1 MSVSW
6 DILLARNP
14 QKALDSLPEDWRLWP
29 PEALIFLRECNKKLL
44 DELNGNSPVKR
55 VLDMDLHA
63 AQRLVREQAARFNVV
78 DCGRRWGKSKMGIY
92 LEVETLMDGDPC
104 AWMSPNYRSL
114 GESWRELKQVLQPI
128 TVEKSEQQF
137 RIQVDT
143 GGVLECWSLDNPD
156 APRGRKYKRVVI
168 DEAAMVRYLGEAWQ
182 AVIEPT
188 LLDLLG
194 DAWFLST
201 PKGSNFF
208 KTIFSWGQDPLRY
221 PEWRSWQMPSTANP
235 TIPHLA
241 EELEKKRST
250 IPDRIFRQEYLA
262 EFIDDAGGVFRGVRD
277 CATITPTDGWPAY
290 AAVEVEGPD
299 GERTLVPRETE
310 DDHKYVIGVD
320 WGKVNDFTV
329 LAVIDA
335 TTKELVALDRF
346 NQIDYTLQI
355 GRLKA
360 LARRFGTRTLIP
372 ERNSIGEPLIEQ
384 LKKEEY
390 KVHPFTTTNASKAEV
405 IDALT
410 LAFEKQELRILDL
423 PVLLDEL
430 QAFEAERL
438 PSGLLRYSAPEGY
451 HDDTVMALALAWHGA
466 SVRPAPVPEAYSYSY
481 MDYS

>member
-1 MSVSW
+1 LQM
-6 DILLARNP
+6 IAER
-14 QKALDSLPEDWRLWP
+14 R
-29 PEALIFLRECNKKLL
+29 
-44 DELNGNSPVKR
+44 
-55 VLDMDLHA
+55 
-63 AQRLVREQAARFNVV
+63 RFNVA
-78 DCGRRWGKSKMGIY
+78 DCGRRFGKSLFGEY
-92 LEVETLMDGDPC
+92 LVTETLAEGEPC
-104 AWMSPNYRSL
+104 SWMSPSFRSL
-114 GESWRELKQVLQPI
+114 GEAWRDLKKILQPI

-137 RIQVDT
+137 RIVVDT

-201 PKGSNFF
+201 PKGANFF
-208 KTIFSWGQDPLRY
+208 KTIFNWGQDPERY
-221 PEWRSWQMPSTANP
+221 PEWKSWQMPTVANP
-235 TIPHLA
+235 TIPHLP
-241 EELEKKRST
+241 EEVEKKRHSL
-250 IPDRIFRQEYLA
+250 PERIFRQEYLA
-262 EFIDDAGGVFRGVRD
+262 EFVDDAGGVFRNVND
-277 CATITPTDGWPAY
+277 AAILPCSTGWPSY
-290 AAVEVEGPD
+290 ACIEVEGPD
-299 GERTLVPRETE
+299 GERSLIPREPD

-320 WGKVNDFTV
+320 WGKINDFTV

-346 NQIDYTLQI
+346 NQIDYSLQI

-384 LKKEEY
+384 LKSEDY
-390 KVHPFTTTNASKAEV
+390 RVHSFTTTNASKAEV

-410 LAFEKQELRILDL
+410 LAFEKGELKILDL
-423 PVLLDEL
+423 PVLIDDL
-430 QAFEAERL
+430 QAYEAERL

-451 HDDTVMALALAWHGA
+451 HDDCVMALALAWHGA
-466 SVRPAPVPEAYSYSY
+466 TEAPPQVPASFSYSY
-481 MDYS
+481 MDYG